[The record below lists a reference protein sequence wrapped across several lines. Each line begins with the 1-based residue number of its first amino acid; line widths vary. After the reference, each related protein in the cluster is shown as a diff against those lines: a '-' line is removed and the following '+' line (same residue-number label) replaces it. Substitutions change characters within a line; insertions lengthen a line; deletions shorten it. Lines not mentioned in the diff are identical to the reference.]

1 MTRCGHFICRGCA
14 LKMRFEA
21 AELSQSL
28 LCAVCRGEGRF
39 VVMTE
44 ELAKETMKEG
54 TREETAADAH
64 DTLLREVEPPSQ
76 PSIRGEVAVADL
88 RNDEERVLAEAAAA
102 SAAFDAAEDAYNG
115 AENACVVA
123 KNELCY
129 ISDAT
134 VRAGHVLTYRAN
146 NTLAYLAAAR
156 PISSREDRRQITW
169 DLEDAKRTAEL
180 WEAALHAAE
189 DRTRFFH
196 AHFLHLKAV
205 AEVARAV
212 LETHRTEMI
221 AKHDE
226 VEAMVGRLMKE
237 NEESSTLGL
246 RFSRRCGSCKMDS
259 PLLRSILPACGHAVC
274 RECAERASA
283 SEADAKCP
291 TCQTAGG
298 SVPLLEEIEEEEA
311 TEKFGV
317 VYMVIGGVVLVLI
330 GVGLVIYCCRTIT
343 IMKSTKN
350 SLNLATLPVD
360 IIRRILEGVEVSLA
374 TASLVAPS
382 WNTLI
387 REYRKDFYKLDYCH
401 LHFSAKKLDIILSV
415 KTQNFRNLKK
425 CTNADERLQW
435 IKYKYPKVGFYAVWT
450 SIPISKDPNDEPGRL
465 KDRFLSHILNR
476 LFLHYKPIRR
486 MEVIFNISSK
496 RHIAIVENAFHPKLV
511 INILIVDSTTF
522 DEKLENFTLTT
533 LKMLKLDELRIRT
546 SDCDA
551 KKMRK
556 YLLQVSK
563 LTPALYLQQKHPE
576 APTSEELFERPP
588 KFWSVLATE
597 MIKNGMMSVTMD
609 HGINRVV
616 CEVSHLRHIML
627 NLEP

>member
-115 AENACVVA
+115 AENA
-123 KNELCY
+123 
-129 ISDAT
+129 
-134 VRAGHVLTYRAN
+134 AN

-311 TEKFGV
+311 
-317 VYMVIGGVVLVLI
+317 
-330 GVGLVIYCCRTIT
+330 
-343 IMKSTKN
+343 
-350 SLNLATLPVD
+350 
-360 IIRRILEGVEVSLA
+360 
-374 TASLVAPS
+374 
-382 WNTLI
+382 
-387 REYRKDFYKLDYCH
+387 
-401 LHFSAKKLDIILSV
+401 
-415 KTQNFRNLKK
+415 
-425 CTNADERLQW
+425 
-435 IKYKYPKVGFYAVWT
+435 
-450 SIPISKDPNDEPGRL
+450 
-465 KDRFLSHILNR
+465 
-476 LFLHYKPIRR
+476 
-486 MEVIFNISSK
+486 
-496 RHIAIVENAFHPKLV
+496 
-511 INILIVDSTTF
+511 
-522 DEKLENFTLTT
+522 
-533 LKMLKLDELRIRT
+533 
-546 SDCDA
+546 
-551 KKMRK
+551 RK

-609 HGINRVV
+609 HGINRVAYLPQYLV
-616 CEVSHLRHIML
+616 YSASNIHGLLNTFEPPPGVRSLANNAHQADIRRSINDDVANMDNIFDDENDDATAAARPIPSYRLGRPHADVRPRADNAHQADTSASDSESDLDDDPTLSPDRPILPNVRPPTALIADVRPIASNAHNAFVRARAEPRERSAVLERIGKLREENEQSTKRKSPLLPPVPGCPVAQLPPCPCWSLPGFARNSPHRRAAFSCV
-627 NLEP
+627 E